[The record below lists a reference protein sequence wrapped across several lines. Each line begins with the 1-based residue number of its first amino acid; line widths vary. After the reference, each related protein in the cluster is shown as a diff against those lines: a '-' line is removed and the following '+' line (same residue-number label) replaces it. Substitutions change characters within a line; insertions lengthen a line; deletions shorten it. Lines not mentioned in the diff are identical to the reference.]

1 MQDLNNGSY
10 IVASSSMS
18 PVLKPGDRIFIE
30 PAGNAE
36 IEPGLVVV
44 FRSPDG
50 KKIVHRVVK
59 RSGYFVQ
66 TAGDGNR
73 RLDDPVH
80 IYDILG
86 KVKGLKITE
95 PFSKL
100 ERNLRA
106 VKRRIFK
113 WL

>member
-1 MQDLNNGSY
+1 MQDLNSDFY

-18 PVLKPGDRIFIE
+18 PVLKPGDSIITE
-30 PAGNAE
+30 PVRDAE
-36 IEPGLVVV
+36 IKPGMVVV

-50 KKIVHRVVK
+50 RKIVHRVVK

-66 TAGDGNR
+66 TAGDSNR
-73 RLDDPVH
+73 RLDEPIH
-80 IYDILG
+80 FYDILG
-86 KVKGLKITE
+86 KVKDLDIIE
-95 PFSKL
+95 PLSKP

-106 VKRRIFK
+106 VKRHIFK